1 MIRYFFTK
9 QFVSFMAVGGLAAF
23 LHWLSR
29 IFLSHWLTFSWA
41 VIVAYG
47 IGMLIAFMLNSFFIF
62 PASNKS
68 KITQARD
75 FILTNVCFF
84 PVVWLS
90 AIEINNALQFFGVA
104 SYTEAISHGIAVGL
118 PMFATFLIYKFI
130 AFKEI

>member
-29 IFLSHWLTFSWA
+29 IFLSHWLSFSWA

-104 SYTEAISHGIAVGL
+104 LYTEAISHGIAVGL